1 MTHTH
6 VSRELPQRWLRLPVP
21 PRRKRVTRPGG
32 SASGSGLPDLGPA
45 PELFGV
51 HPWLNTARGEPLTV
65 AGLHGRILLLE
76 FWTFAC
82 GNCQRTLPFLRKMHG
97 RYRPGLAVIGIH
109 TPEFPFERPA
119 RNVERAAR
127 ARALT
132 FPIGLDNDYA
142 TWDAYAN
149 RYWPSQYLIDGEGR
163 IRYARVG
170 EGAYG
175 RTERAIRALLDEAGY
190 GSRPAETGVR

>member
-1 MTHTH
+1 MIR
-6 VSRELPQRWLRLPVP
+6 V
-21 PRRKRVTRPGG
+21 RRGGVIRPAA

-51 HPWLNTARGEPLTV
+51 HPWLNTAGGEPLTV
-65 AGLHGRILLLE
+65 AGLQGRVVLLE

-82 GNCQRTLPFLRKMHG
+82 GNCQRTLPFLRTMHV
-97 RYRPGLAVIGIH
+97 RYRPGLAVIGVH

-119 RNVERAAR
+119 RNVERAAQ
-127 ARALT
+127 ARGLS

-142 TWDAYAN
+142 AWDAYDN
-149 RYWPSQYLIDGEGR
+149 RYWPSQYLIDGAGNL
-163 IRYARVG
+163 RYAHVG

-175 RTERAIRALLDEAGY
+175 RTERAIRALLDEADHR
-190 GSRPAETGVR
+190 SQSAERRVG

>member
-1 MTHTH
+1 MKMDWHLAT
-6 VSRELPQRWLRLPVP
+6 
-21 PRRKRVTRPGG
+21 K
-32 SASGSGLPDLGPA
+32 LPDLGPA

-51 HPWLNTARGEPLTV
+51 HPWLNTAGGEPLTV
-65 AGLHGRILLLE
+65 AGLHERVVLLE

-82 GNCQRTLPFLRKMHG
+82 VNCQRTLPFLRNMHS
-97 RYRPGLAVIGIH
+97 RYRPGLVVIGVH

-132 FPIGLDNDYA
+132 FPIGLDNDFA
-142 TWDAYAN
+142 AWNAYAN
-149 RYWPSQYLIDGEGR
+149 TYWPSQYLIDAAGR
-163 IRYARVG
+163 VRYTHVG

-175 RTERAIRALLDEAGY
+175 RTERAIQALLAQ
-190 GSRPAETGVR
+190 SRAELTTTPA

>member
-1 MTHTH
+1 MR
-6 VSRELPQRWLRLPVP
+6 VRRE
-21 PRRKRVTRPGG
+21 RVMRPAE
-32 SASGSGLPDLGPA
+32 SASGSGPPDLGPA

-51 HPWLNTARGEPLTV
+51 HQWLNTPSGEPLTL
-65 AGLHGRILLLE
+65 AGLLGRVVLLE

-97 RYRPGLAVIGIH
+97 RYRPGLVVIGVH
-109 TPEFPFERPA
+109 TPEFPFERRA

-127 ARALT
+127 AQGLS

-142 TWDAYAN
+142 AWDAYAN
-149 RYWPSQYLIDGEGR
+149 RFWPSQYLIDGAGHV
-163 IRYARVG
+163 RYAHAG

-175 RTERAIRALLDEAGY
+175 RTERAIRALLDAAQHGPQ
-190 GSRPAETGVR
+190 PADFR

>member
-1 MTHTH
+1 MRVRHER
-6 VSRELPQRWLRLPVP
+6 VM
-21 PRRKRVTRPGG
+21 RRAR
-32 SASGSGLPDLGPA
+32 SARGSGLPDLGAA

-51 HPWLNTARGEPLTV
+51 HPWLNTAGGEPLTV
-65 AGLHGRILLLE
+65 AGLHGHVVLLE

-82 GNCQRTLPFLRKMHG
+82 GNCQRTLPFLREMHV
-97 RYRPGLAVIGIH
+97 RYRPCLAVIGVH

-127 ARALT
+127 ARGLS

-142 TWDAYAN
+142 AWDTYAN
-149 RYWPSQYLIDGEGR
+149 RYWPSQYLIDR
-163 IRYARVG
+163 ASHVRYAHVG

-175 RTERAIRALLDEAGY
+175 RTERAIRALLRDADH
-190 GSRPAETGVR
+190 GSQPAEGDVR